1 MKGNPQFL
9 IISLFTVSN
18 QNFKGKQTPTKQ
30 VSAARPWDVCVRF
43 SHRAQSGAE
52 ALTVPRAGPRLA
64 PPVASRV
71 PFIHPPP
78 HVRRHTVLEPEC
90 AEMRGHLGST

>member
-52 ALTVPRAGPRLA
+52 ARPACRLA
-64 PPVASRV
+64 SAVY
-71 PFIHPPP
+71 PPP
-78 HVRRHTVLEPEC
+78 AHVRRHTVLEAEC